1 MGWVCC
7 VLLKLKAML
16 SALSSSPSTVDN
28 DTEPALWAV
37 RENKSNHGETQC
49 MGMQS
54 EMQGQGFHFAAAP
67 VPFPIEKDKQAEH
80 KSV

>member
-7 VLLKLKAML
+7 VLLELNAML
-16 SALSSSPSTVDN
+16 SALSSSPSAEDN
-28 DTEPALWAV
+28 DMEPALWAV
-37 RENKSNHGETQC
+37 RENKSDHGEIQC

-54 EMQGQGFHFAAAP
+54 EMRGRGLHCAAAS